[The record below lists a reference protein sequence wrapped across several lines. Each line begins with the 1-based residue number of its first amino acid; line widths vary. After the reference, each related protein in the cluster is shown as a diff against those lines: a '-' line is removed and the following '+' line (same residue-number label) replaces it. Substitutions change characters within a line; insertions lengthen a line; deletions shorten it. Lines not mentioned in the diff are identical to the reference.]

1 MNEAISVN
9 PKVKGIIAILISAI
23 GFSFMSVFFRLA
35 GDLPVFQ
42 KSLARNLVAMFIPL
56 FFLYKYKQPLFGKLS
71 SQPLLIARSAL
82 GLTGVLFNIY
92 AIDHMI
98 LSDADTLM
106 KLNPFWTILLSLLFL
121 REKIFKYQI
130 IAMVVAIAGMLFV
143 VKPEFSSAMI
153 PSLIGLMSG
162 IFAASAYTCV
172 RALSTREA
180 PYTIVFYFSFFSIIV
195 LIPFTIFT
203 YEPMSWLQMLY
214 LLGAGLSAAVGQIG
228 ITLAYS
234 FAPAKDISIFTYAS
248 IIFTALFGFILFGES
263 PDFYAMLGYVII
275 IGASYYMFEKA
286 RRQPRK
292 SQTNSN

>member
-1 MNEAISVN
+1 MN
-9 PKVKGIIAILISAI
+9 PKIKGIIAILISAV

-56 FFLYKYKQPLFGKLS
+56 FFIYKYKQPMFGKLS
-71 SQPLLIARSAL
+71 SQPLLISRSAL
-82 GLTGVLFNIY
+82 GLIGVLFNIY
-92 AIDHMI
+92 AIDHMV

-106 KLNPFWTILLSLLFL
+106 KLNPFWTILFSLIFL
-121 REKIFKYQI
+121 NEKIRKYQI
-130 IAMVVAIAGMLFV
+130 TAIVVAILGMLLI
-143 VKPEFSSAMI
+143 VKPKFSSSII
-153 PSLIGLMSG
+153 PSLVGLFSG

-180 PYTIVFYFSFFSIIV
+180 PYTIVFYFSLFSVIV

-203 YEPMSWLQMLY
+203 YEPMSNLQLLY
-214 LLGAGLSAAVGQIG
+214 LFGAGLSAAVGQIG

-234 FAPAKDISIFTYAS
+234 FAAAKDISIFTYAS

-263 PDFYAMLGYVII
+263 PDLLATLGYVVI

-286 RRQPRK
+286 RRESNATQQQSK
-292 SQTNSN
+292 S

>member
-1 MNEAISVN
+1 MRRYTLN

-56 FFLYKYKQPLFGKLS
+56 FFIIKYRQPIFGKMS
-71 SQPLLIARSAL
+71 SQPLLMTRSTL
-82 GLTGVLFNIY
+82 GLIGVLLNIY
-92 AIDHMI
+92 AIDHMV

-106 KLNPFWTILLSLLFL
+106 KLNPFWTILLSLIFL
-121 REKIFKYQI
+121 KENIKRYQI
-130 IAMVVAIAGMLFV
+130 IAMLIAIFGMLFI
-143 VKPEFSSAMI
+143 VKPEFSSTMFS
-153 PSLIGLMSG
+153 SLAGLFSG

-172 RALSTREA
+172 RALSKREA
-180 PYTIVFYFSFFSIIV
+180 PYTIVFYFSLFSVIV
-195 LIPFTIFT
+195 LIPFSIAT
-203 YEPMSWLQMLY
+203 YEPMTKLQIIY

-248 IIFTALFGFILFGES
+248 ILFTALFGFILFGET
-263 PDFYAMLGYVII
+263 PDFYAFIGYIII
-275 IGASYYMFEKA
+275 IGASYFMFEKA
-286 RRQPRK
+286 RRQ
-292 SQTNSN
+292 SNTSNN

>member
-1 MNEAISVN
+1 MN

-106 KLNPFWTILLSLLFL
+106 KLNPFWTILLSLFFL

-130 IAMVVAIAGMLFV
+130 IAMIVAIAGMLFV

-228 ITLAYS
+228 LTLAYS

-248 IIFTALFGFILFGES
+248 IIFTALFGFVLFGES

>member
-1 MNEAISVN
+1 MN
-9 PKVKGIIAILISAI
+9 PKIKGIIAILISAV

-56 FFLYKYKQPLFGKLS
+56 FFIYKYKQPMFGKLS
-71 SQPLLIARSAL
+71 SQPLLISRSAL
-82 GLTGVLFNIY
+82 GLIGVLFNIY
-92 AIDHMI
+92 AIDHMV

-106 KLNPFWTILLSLLFL
+106 KLNPFWTILFSLIFL
-121 REKIFKYQI
+121 NEKIRKYQI
-130 IAMVVAIAGMLFV
+130 TAMVVAILGMLLI
-143 VKPEFSSAMI
+143 VKPKFSSSII
-153 PSLIGLMSG
+153 PSLVGLFSG

-180 PYTIVFYFSFFSIIV
+180 PYTIVFYFSLFSVIV

-203 YEPMSWLQMLY
+203 YEPMSNLQLLY
-214 LLGAGLSAAVGQIG
+214 LFGAGLSAAVGQIG

-234 FAPAKDISIFTYAS
+234 FAAAKDISIFTYAS

-263 PDFYAMLGYVII
+263 PDLLATLGYVVI

-286 RRQPRK
+286 RRESNATQQQSK
-292 SQTNSN
+292 S

>member
-1 MNEAISVN
+1 MVLN
-9 PKVKGIIAILISAI
+9 PKIKGIIAILISAV

-56 FFLYKYKQPLFGKLS
+56 FFIYKYKQPMFGKLS
-71 SQPLLIARSAL
+71 SQPLLISRSAL
-82 GLTGVLFNIY
+82 GLIGVLFNIY
-92 AIDHMI
+92 AIDHMV

-106 KLNPFWTILLSLLFL
+106 KLNPFWTILFSLIFL
-121 REKIFKYQI
+121 NEKIRKYQI
-130 IAMVVAIAGMLFV
+130 TAMVVAILGMLLI
-143 VKPEFSSAMI
+143 VKPKFSSSII
-153 PSLIGLMSG
+153 PSLVGLFSG

-180 PYTIVFYFSFFSIIV
+180 PYTIVFYFSLFSVIV

-203 YEPMSWLQMLY
+203 YEPMSNLQLLY
-214 LLGAGLSAAVGQIG
+214 LFGAGLSAAVGQIG

-234 FAPAKDISIFTYAS
+234 FAAAKDISIFTYAS

-263 PDFYAMLGYVII
+263 PDLLATLGYVVI

-286 RRQPRK
+286 RRESNATQQQSK
-292 SQTNSN
+292 S